1 MHANRAEKARFTE
14 CRVKSE
20 LETSTKGGLAHET
33 GPTRP
38 STAEA
43 V

>member
-14 CRVKSE
+14 CHVKFE
-20 LETSTKGGLAHET
+20 LEISTKGGLAHET
-33 GPTRP
+33 GPTRR

-43 V
+43 I